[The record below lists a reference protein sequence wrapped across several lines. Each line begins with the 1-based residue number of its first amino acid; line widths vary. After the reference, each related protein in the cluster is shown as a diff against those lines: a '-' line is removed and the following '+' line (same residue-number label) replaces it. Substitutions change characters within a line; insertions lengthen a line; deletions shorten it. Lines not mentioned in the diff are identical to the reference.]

1 MPEVFL
7 KQTGKESYRAET
19 PSGLV
24 QFGGQN
30 PGPMSTVAA
39 SLAGCFAM
47 SVTDALEAMRQNVSD
62 LRIRLSFERR
72 KEEPTTFDSFNMHLT
87 FRGQGLSPAKLEKAI
102 RICEETYCPVS
113 VILKRSGAQIKTT
126 YVIEETKIAA

>member
-1 MPEVFL
+1 M

-24 QFGGQN
+24 QFGGKN

-47 SVTDALEAMRQNVSD
+47 SVTDLLETMRQNLSD
-62 LRIRLSFERR
+62 LEIRLSFERN
-72 KEEPTTFDSFNMHLT
+72 KEEPTTFESFNMHLT
-87 FRGQGLSPAKLEKAI
+87 FHGEGLSAAKLEKAI
-102 RICEETYCPVS
+102 RMCEETYCPVS

-126 YVIEETKIAA
+126 YVIEGKKIPS